1 MADPLYGGIR
11 KPRNADRHRKQFQQI
26 VFDNNGDKTYS
37 GETVLPE
44 NLWRLYAVASFKA
57 YLLHG
62 SEAGWQGS
70 SSLPVKW
77 GL

>member
-44 NLWRLYAVASFKA
+44 NL
-57 YLLHG
+57 
-62 SEAGWQGS
+62 
-70 SSLPVKW
+70 
-77 GL
+77 